1 MEEEM
6 VKRSF
11 VLIGL
16 IAMFFILGSCA
27 GPSRLEKDFSTSFN
41 LAKLNQTLNPE
52 AEKNIGPVTGFDGK
66 VAQATVEKYRKDFE
80 KPAAP
85 APFVLSIGTVG
96 KK

>member
-1 MEEEM
+1 M

-16 IAMFFILGSCA
+16 IAMFFISGSCA
-27 GPSRLEKDFSTSFN
+27 GPTRVERDFSTSFN

-52 AEKNIGPVTGFDGK
+52 AEKNIEPVTGLDGK
-66 VAQATVEKYRKDFE
+66 SAQATIEKYRKDFE
-80 KPAAP
+80 KPAP
-85 APFVLSIGTVG
+85 STPFVLNLGSMG